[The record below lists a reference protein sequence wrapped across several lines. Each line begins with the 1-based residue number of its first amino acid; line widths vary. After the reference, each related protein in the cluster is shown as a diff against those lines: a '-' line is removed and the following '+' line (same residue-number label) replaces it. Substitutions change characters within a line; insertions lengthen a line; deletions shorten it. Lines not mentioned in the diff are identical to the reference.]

1 MRGYRSATKTAAV
14 ATAAIAATIAT
25 AIATTT
31 TTTTTMA
38 AAPAGQAVDAGAG
51 RVRLAAGAHGLAV
64 GQVQACKLRGLQRI
78 DVAWQ
83 LVTIVFV
90 TLLTTALSAPVGATA
105 FTTTFRTWAAWCGTT
120 LAIATVVKTQV
131 AARLLAAWTVI
142 PANITAHVAL
152 AIKTGSALW
161 TVAA

>member
-1 MRGYRSATKTAAV
+1 M
-14 ATAAIAATIAT
+14 
-25 AIATTT
+25 
-31 TTTTTMA
+31 
-38 AAPAGQAVDAGAG
+38 
-51 RVRLAAGAHGLAV
+51 AAGAHRLAV

-78 DVAWQ
+78 DMAWQ
-83 LVTIVFV
+83 LVAVVFA
-90 TLLTTALSAPVGATA
+90 TLLATALSATVRTTA
-105 FTTTFRTWAAWCGTT
+105 FTTSFRTWAAWCGTA
-120 LAIATVVKTQV
+120 LAIASVVKTHV

>member
-1 MRGYRSATKTAAV
+1 M
-14 ATAAIAATIAT
+14 
-25 AIATTT
+25 
-31 TTTTTMA
+31 
-38 AAPAGQAVDAGAG
+38 
-51 RVRLAAGAHGLAV
+51 AAGAHGLAV

-83 LVTIVFV
+83 LITIVFA
-90 TLLTTALSAPVGATA
+90 TLLATALSATVRATA
-105 FTTTFRTWAAWCGTT
+105 FATTFRAWAAWCGTA
-120 LAIATVVKTQV
+120 LAIATVVKTHV

-152 AIKTGSALW
+152 AFKTGSALW

>member
-14 ATAAIAATIAT
+14 ATAAIAATIAS
-25 AIATTT
+25 AIASTTT
-31 TTTTTMA
+31 ATMA

-83 LVTIVFV
+83 LITIVFV

-120 LAIATVVKTQV
+120 LAIATVVKTHV

-142 PANITAHVAL
+142 PADITAHVAL
-152 AIKTGSALW
+152 AFKTGSALW